1 MADMTSQDMAGKLLA
16 AGFERSGP
24 AATALSDPIADTP
37 MVVTLDQ
44 LRPYDHDPRMKRNP
58 AYEEI
63 KASIRERGL
72 DAAPAITR
80 RPGEDHYII
89 RNGGNTRLAILRE
102 LWSETKDERFFR
114 ISCLFRPWPERG
126 EIVALTGHLAENEL
140 RGGLTFIE
148 RALGVEKAREF
159 YEQESSA
166 ALSQSELARRL
177 AADGFP
183 VQRSHIT
190 RMADAV
196 RYLLPAIPTVLYGG
210 LGRHQVERLSV
221 MRTACKRTWEHY
233 AKDRTLPLD
242 FDSFFQEV
250 LAQFDTQGDEFA
262 TQRVQDE
269 LIGQMSELLGIGYD
283 VLALDLTESESRHR
297 ALVSD
302 PTPPAAPPAL
312 PSPTAGTPPPPGV
325 ASSIAKPAAAASP
338 PPASPPASEPT
349 LREDTARET
358 TTESPAAAPGDLL
371 LEHIVSPAPTTE
383 RLQSIQRMVADQLGD
398 ALPPDFSASVLQS
411 IPVQAGGLYPIS
423 DVWYI
428 DAGLDTPDRLRIH
441 IAQFAREI
449 AGEAALD
456 ECIEDRSDGIGFVC
470 CAARRR
476 LASTAARP
484 GSTPRRLHK
493 ALERHGVGQAISAAP
508 PGPAS
513 AGPGSRHHGARDVSE
528 GGRMS
533 TSHPLNQ
540 AVIAQALY
548 DLRNGQLRRCK
559 AMGFGEAE
567 LDALKHPALI
577 SVLANAS
584 VSWCSVTVN
593 REVLQRLL
601 NQAQDVEKEIATVDR
616 MLRLGA
622 STEMVSRFYGLTHQE
637 VALRR
642 EILGLPKRKGR
653 HPVLDETQDTEL
665 WRQWKAVTSSRNV
678 DLEDETSILDAA
690 MDLAEGMSLPLSV
703 VWAAIRNWVDQGL
716 D

>member
-262 TQRVQDE
+262 PQRVQDE

-358 TTESPAAAPGDLL
+358 TTESPTAAPGDLL

-411 IPVQAGGLYPIS
+411 IPVQAGGLSPIS

-470 CAARRR
+470 CAPAHAPSPLGRAVLALLITLTGQPTAEAGVDGAQLAADLPALLHGQGQHHGDCTRRLSDTALVKLFRLLRLARR
-476 LASTAARP
+476 
-484 GSTPRRLHK
+484 
-493 ALERHGVGQAISAAP
+493 
-508 PGPAS
+508 
-513 AGPGSRHHGARDVSE
+513 
-528 GGRMS
+528 
-533 TSHPLNQ
+533 
-540 AVIAQALY
+540 
-548 DLRNGQLRRCK
+548 
-559 AMGFGEAE
+559 
-567 LDALKHPALI
+567 
-577 SVLANAS
+577 
-584 VSWCSVTVN
+584 
-593 REVLQRLL
+593 LL
-601 NQAQDVEKEIATVDR
+601 
-616 MLRLGA
+616 
-622 STEMVSRFYGLTHQE
+622 
-637 VALRR
+637 
-642 EILGLPKRKGR
+642 
-653 HPVLDETQDTEL
+653 
-665 WRQWKAVTSSRNV
+665 
-678 DLEDETSILDAA
+678 DLEAGTTAP
-690 MDLAEGMSLPLSV
+690 GT
-703 VWAAIRNWVDQGL
+703 
-716 D
+716 